1 MGLLVDVGKQKGL
14 PLPKIC
20 YKYPPIMKLD
30 TFVPYIK
37 KIQKHIYINHLTH
50 SISSWRQLTSAFF
63 RKKFSIFVISGNI
76 DKNFISIHNLY
87 IFDFFWVLKGCFD
100 QHDCNLDDASKISY
114 SRPPWRKVF
123 LTDRKFK
130 SCLGYPCKNY
140 LPIADRPEKTK
151 HKQEITDF
159 FQNDFILNIL
169 ILFFFTFLSTPSNV
183 LFG

>member
-1 MGLLVDVGKQKGL
+1 MGLLIDVGKQEGL

-20 YKYPPIMKLD
+20 YKYPPIIKLD
-30 TFVPYIK
+30 TFVTYIK

-50 SISSWRQLTSAFF
+50 SISSWRQLASVFF

-87 IFDFFWVLKGCFD
+87 IFYFFWVLKGCFD

-114 SRPPWRKVF
+114 SRPPWKKGV

-130 SCLGYPCKNY
+130 SCLGYRCKNY
-140 LPIADRPEKTK
+140 LPIADRPEKIK

-159 FQNDFILNIL
+159 FSKWLYFKHLNT
-169 ILFFFTFLSTPSNV
+169 FFFQIPIDTI
-183 LFG
+183 